1 MTTTF
6 PSPGEGNEIEVTA
19 TLSDQYGNTSAEGS
33 DSATVDT
40 KAGDTNAAPVVEISE
55 DSNDDGVISSGEL
68 SGDIDVKVTLPAGA
82 VAGDTITVSNGT
94 TSTPIVLDASDITA
108 GNVTTTFPSPG
119 EGNEIEVTATL
130 SDQYGN
136 TSAEGS
142 DSATVDTKAGDT
154 NAAPVVEISED
165 SNDDG
170 VISSGELSG
179 DIDVKVT
186 LPAGAVA
193 GDTITVSNGTTSTPI
208 VLDASDITAGNVT
221 TTFPSPGEGNEI
233 EVTATLSDQYG
244 NTSAEGSDSATV
256 DTKAGDTNAAPVVE
270 ISEDSNDDGVISS
283 GELSGDI
290 DVKVTLP
297 AGAVAGDT
305 ITVSN
310 GTTSTPIVLTLQTSP
325 QVM

>member
-1 MTTTF
+1 M
-6 PSPGEGNEIEVTA
+6 
-19 TLSDQYGNTSAEGS
+19 
-33 DSATVDT
+33 
-40 KAGDTNAAPVVEISE
+40 
-55 DSNDDGVISSGEL
+55 
-68 SGDIDVKVTLPAGA
+68 KVTLPAGA

-170 VISSGELSG
+170 VISSGELGG

-208 VLDASDITAGNVT
+208 VFDITAG
-221 TTFPSPGEGNEI
+221 
-233 EVTATLSDQYG
+233 
-244 NTSAEGSDSATV
+244 
-256 DTKAGDTNAAPVVE
+256 
-270 ISEDSNDDGVISS
+270 
-283 GELSGDI
+283 
-290 DVKVTLP
+290 
-297 AGAVAGDT
+297 
-305 ITVSN
+305 
-310 GTTSTPIVLTLQTSP
+310 
-325 QVM
+325 